1 MKQNQAT
8 LALAAPHQAARAH
21 PALSG
26 GQTLPAS
33 GPAYGPAHEQPA
45 RTLTPRQ
52 AASPYQPASMPTAR
66 KSRRITPLS
75 LLRKVTRNTAG
86 ATAIEYGLLAGLM
99 AIGLAAGLG
108 ALGDVITLLFNK
120 LETETETVESGLPAS
135 DSTP

>member
-1 MKQNQAT
+1 MNQNQAT
-8 LALAAPHQAARAH
+8 LALAATHQAARTRA
-21 PALSG
+21 ALISRKTLAS
-26 GQTLPAS
+26 GQTLPVCAPTLAHAPTHVHIS
-33 GPAYGPAHEQPA
+33 GPACQLANGPANSK
-45 RTLTPRQ
+45 R
-52 AASPYQPASMPTAR
+52 
-66 KSRRITPLS
+66 RRITPLS